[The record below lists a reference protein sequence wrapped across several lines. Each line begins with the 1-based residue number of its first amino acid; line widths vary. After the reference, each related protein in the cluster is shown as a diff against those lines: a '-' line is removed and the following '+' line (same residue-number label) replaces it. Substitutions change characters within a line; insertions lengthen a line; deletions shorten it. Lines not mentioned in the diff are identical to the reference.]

1 MRKLHKM
8 SGAGLRMETENTS
21 LLCKQ
26 FGRRHALMAHLQIH
40 LLPGGLPVSGNAR
53 VRLSVGPA
61 FSANDCHYVVM
72 L

>member
-1 MRKLHKM
+1 MRKMHKM
-8 SGAGLRMETENTS
+8 SGAGVWMKTENTS

-26 FGRRHALMAHLQIH
+26 FCHRHVLMVHLQIH

-61 FSANDCHYVVM
+61 ISVNDFHYVVM